1 MGHLL
6 PSILSLLTHT
16 LSERPRREPGMCDT
30 GLTPLTTQWLY
41 GLEKVTLLTF
51 TFSFSFLLY

>member
-1 MGHLL
+1 
-6 PSILSLLTHT
+6 
-16 LSERPRREPGMCDT
+16 MCDT